1 MPRPKLTAALLT
13 LVMPILGAC
22 AANGPAVPADPCPT
36 WLGAVAP
43 IYLPDEPQ
51 DAQLERDVIAL
62 GEAGE
67 AVGCW

>member
-1 MPRPKLTAALLT
+1 
-13 LVMPILGAC
+13 
-22 AANGPAVPADPCPT
+22 
-36 WLGAVAP
+36 VAP
-43 IYLPDEPQ
+43 IYLPEEPQ